1 MLSTNKHK
9 LFIVLLSKYIKSL
22 SQYNLWNPKKLPNR
36 NHLQQQLF
44 DKNIVQ
50 FWNFILRLAY
60 SCLLTK
66 VTQALSLLLILV
78 HQTFSFFCI
87 IFWCYLRQIWLFY
100 DSILD
105 NLLRFPFVLHLFLHF
120 LFKYVLCQNFF
131 GQIN

>member
-78 HQTFSFFCI
+78 HQTFSFFLHNI
-87 IFWCYLRQIWLFY
+87 LMLSTTNLIILWLFWTIFWDFHSSYICFFIFYLNMY
-100 DSILD
+100 
-105 NLLRFPFVLHLFLHF
+105 FVRIFLV
-120 LFKYVLCQNFF
+120 K
-131 GQIN
+131 